1 MLVAII
7 IMYYFVIAHYL
18 CTLMNTSIGTDVG
31 LAATLLS
38 AGELVAIPTET
49 VYGLAA
55 NALDPNAVLRI
66 YETKGRPSFNPLI
79 VHVHDAGEFEK
90 YASEVPVLVK
100 ELAAKFSPGP
110 LTFVLPKKEIVPD
123 IVTGGGNTVA
133 LRVPGHPLTIQLLKA
148 LDCPLAAPS
157 ANPFGYIS
165 PVLAE
170 HVAEQLGGK
179 IAYILDGGPSM
190 IGVESTVITI
200 EDNKIIVLRVG
211 GVPVE
216 DLRATGAEVELR
228 VNQSSNPKSPGQLK
242 SHYAPRIP
250 LVMGDVNV
258 TTAAFPEKKVAAL
271 VFFEKN
277 FASNII
283 AEEVLSPSGD
293 LKEAASNLFGAL
305 RRLDK
310 SGADLIVAEH
320 FPNYGFGMAINDR
333 LERAA
338 YTEKS

>member
-1 MLVAII
+1 M
-7 IMYYFVIAHYL
+7 H
-18 CTLMNTSIGTDVG
+18 TKVG
-31 LAATLLS
+31 IDISFAANLLKN
-38 AGELVAIPTET
+38 GELVAIPTET

-55 NALDPNAVLRI
+55 NALDADTVLKI
-66 YETKGRPSFNPLI
+66 YETKGRPAFNPLI
-79 VHVHDAGEFEK
+79 VHVHDANQFEK
-90 YASEVPVLVK
+90 YASEVPALVM

-110 LTFVLPKKEIVPD
+110 LTFVLPKKDIIPD
-123 IVTGGGNTVA
+123 IVTGGGSTVA
-133 LRVPGHPLTIQLLKA
+133 LRVPGHPLTLKLLSQL
-148 LDCPLAAPS
+148 DFPLAAPS

-200 EDNKIIVLRVG
+200 EDDKIIILRLG

-216 DLRATGAEVELR
+216 DLFSTGAEVVLR

-250 LVMGDVNV
+250 LVIGDVNV

-277 FASNII
+277 FTSNIV

-293 LKEAASNLFGAL
+293 LKEAARNLFGAL

-310 SGADLIVAEH
+310 SGADIIVAEH
-320 FPNYGFGMAINDR
+320 FPNYGFGLAINDR

-338 YTEKS
+338 FTEA